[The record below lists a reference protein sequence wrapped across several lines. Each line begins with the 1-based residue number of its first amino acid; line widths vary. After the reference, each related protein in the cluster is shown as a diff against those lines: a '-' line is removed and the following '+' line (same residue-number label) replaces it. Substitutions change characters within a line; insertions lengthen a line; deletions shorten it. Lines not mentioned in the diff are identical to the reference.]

1 VSWFVVRGGLSWF
14 FEVKV
19 FEPFGPDRSLIFK
32 TPEWGAIMAIAK
44 FAGRTGAAVLTL
56 LVVGALAQPT
66 RADPQGDH
74 KAKFK
79 DGCKSSNGSWI
90 ENPDGSYQCNTR
102 GGETNVCFK
111 DTPPKPCVHKK
122 L

>member
-1 VSWFVVRGGLSWF
+1 
-14 FEVKV
+14 
-19 FEPFGPDRSLIFK
+19 
-32 TPEWGAIMAIAK
+32 MAIAK
-44 FAGRTGAAVLTL
+44 FAGKIGAAFLTL

-66 RADPQGDH
+66 LADPQSDH

-90 ENPDGSYQCNTR
+90 ENSDGSYQCNTR
-102 GGETNVCFK
+102 GGETNICFK
-111 DTPPKPCVHKK
+111 DTPPKACVHKK

>member
-1 VSWFVVRGGLSWF
+1 LF
-14 FEVKV
+14 FEAKV
-19 FEPFGPDRSLIFK
+19 FEPFSPGRTLNIGIFE
-32 TPEWGAIMAIAK
+32 PLEMGAIMAIAK
-44 FAGRTGAAVLTL
+44 FAGRIGAAVLTL
-56 LVVGALAQPT
+56 LVVGVLAQPT
-66 RADPQGDH
+66 RADPQSDH

-102 GGETNVCFK
+102 SGETNLCFK